1 MLPMVVHISH
11 KYQKSRVNIVLRAQV
26 FNFVTLNMENN
37 DKNCDHVFKFLFLAM
52 EQKEIMLQM

>member
-1 MLPMVVHISH
+1 MVVHINH

-26 FNFVTLNMENN
+26 LNFVTLNMENN
-37 DKNCDHVFKFLFLAM
+37 DKNCDHVFKFLFLAV

>member
-11 KYQKSRVNIVLRAQV
+11 KYQKSRVNVVLRAQV
-26 FNFVTLNMENN
+26 YN
-37 DKNCDHVFKFLFLAM
+37 DKNCDHVFKFLFLAV